1 MIKTKKMKKII
12 LLSLINLLTI
22 SCKKDDSS
30 ANTLDSIKKITFG
43 EAQTFMQN
51 RFTNINQKLMRSK
64 EVNFNGV
71 KLYMFMSVP
80 ENGLVCISSVSENA
94 LEVFA
99 SDCGTAEMKVSEW
112 NALH

>member
-1 MIKTKKMKKII
+1 MKKVIM
-12 LLSLINLLTI
+12 LSLISLLAM
-22 SCKKDDSS
+22 SCKKNQTSDTEQ
-30 ANTLDSIKKITFG
+30 ATKQKVTFS

-51 RFTNINQKLMRSK
+51 RCADIGQTLMRSK
-64 EVNFNGV
+64 TVNYNGTQ
-71 KLYMFMSVP
+71 LYMFMSAAA
-80 ENGLVCISSVSENA
+80 NGNACISSVSENA